1 MIPYGL
7 SHLSAH
13 HPYNKY
19 FVYATIGKHSHHA
32 SSSYSSRP
40 SVTRRFE
47 DMMASFTMIG
57 SPLASIK
64 NKKIAG
70 TTNLVLAFEG
80 GFMFYLG
87 N

>member
-1 MIPYGL
+1 M
-7 SHLSAH
+7 
-13 HPYNKY
+13 
-19 FVYATIGKHSHHA
+19 
-32 SSSYSSRP
+32 
-40 SVTRRFE
+40 TRRFE

-70 TTNLVLAFEG
+70 TTNLVLAFKG

>member
-1 MIPYGL
+1 MIPYEL

-13 HPYNKY
+13 HLFYQFFN
-19 FVYATIGKHSHHA
+19 AAIGKHSRQA

-40 SVTRRFE
+40 GVIGGFE
-47 DMMASFTMIG
+47 NMMTSFIMIR

-64 NKKIAG
+64 NKRVAG
-70 TTNLVLAFEG
+70 ITNLVLAFEG

>member
-13 HPYNKY
+13 HPYNQ
-19 FVYATIGKHSHHA
+19 FFYATIGKHSRQT
-32 SSSYSSRP
+32 SSSYSSRHG
-40 SVTRRFE
+40 VTGGFK
-47 DMMASFTMIG
+47 DMMASFTMIR
-57 SPLASIK
+57 SPFASIK

-80 GFMFYLG
+80 GFMFYLR